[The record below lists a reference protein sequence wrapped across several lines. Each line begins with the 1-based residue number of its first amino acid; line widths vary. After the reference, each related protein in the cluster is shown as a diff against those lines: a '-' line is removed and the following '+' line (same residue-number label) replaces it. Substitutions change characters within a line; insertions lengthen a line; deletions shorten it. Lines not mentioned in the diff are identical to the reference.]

1 MAKDQKQSNGWVR
14 VSRVIV
20 AIGFVLGMIVSV
32 VLAYGRLQ
40 TDIKLNAKDIKTMQS
55 AVGERNA
62 TLKEMSTSLNSID
75 KRLTRIEDT
84 LGREK

>member
-62 TLKEMSTSLNSID
+62 TLKEMSTSLNVID

>member
-75 KRLTRIEDT
+75 KRLTKIEDT